1 MKTLFLIAGSLIAS
15 MVNTPTHPSSR
26 VLKSANDKRDYTVI
40 NLTNNSNATAVT
52 ADNLNQLFE
61 LDSTE
66 KLEKSIFATSFC
78 EEDFLYP
85 EEGEKVVQNLFLD
98 CGGIRFGTKSKQGIL
113 RLYLKDNYDHVVV
126 TGFSYNQPIY
136 VDPDNGITTPQYDE
150 DGNKIVQKWSCDNA
164 ELEVESGPD
173 GDIYTEGFD
182 YKFLT
187 NNGELRPPEL
197 TTIDIDFTDSELTGV
212 AHSDDHIIKLKSS
225 IIDGQTE
232 DISYQ
237 RFVLTKIEVYNE
249 VESSDI
255 APTFLDFTQNSEGK
269 YERTVDVNIDDPM
282 SLSRLISTYAKAID
296 SNTDQ
301 TLSVQ
306 LLDNV
311 KNYPEAL
318 KVGIYPLELMA
329 TSESGIS
336 SFATLNVNVF
346 DDTKPVITGP
356 TEIRS
361 GYSHPKTIS
370 NILSEYSVSD
380 NADPT
385 TSIVVT
391 EDTYSA
397 NKTNIGTYYI
407 TLEATDASGNN
418 VTRIVPV
425 NVYDDCAPVIS
436 APSKIL
442 KNDTTIL
449 TVSDLEQ
456 YVNANDE
463 IDGDVAVQVKSDGF
477 TGNGDKEGNYSVV
490 FTARDKIGNGT
501 SKTVSV
507 GVNKSISGSGYL
519 IDNKTLVTYSN
530 KLLTESDINSFLF
543 ASGLIE
549 SGASETYINVTT
561 DTYSS
566 NYTTLGVYSYAVKVR
581 TTTGTEKIITL
592 DVKVVDSETG
602 TLVKPSTEKWYE
614 KAWNALKNFF
624 IKLWNLITKG
634 KFEL

>member
-15 MVNTPTHPSSR
+15 LVNIPTHPSSR
-26 VLKSANDKRDYTVI
+26 VLKSANDKRDYAVI
-40 NLTNNSNATAVT
+40 NLTNNSKATSVT
-52 ADNLNQLFE
+52 ADNLNQLLGIGSTLE
-61 LDSTE
+61 DSVFMSSYTE
-66 KLEKSIFATSFC
+66 EN
-78 EEDFLYP
+78 FLYP
-85 EEGEKVVQNLFLD
+85 EEGEKEVQNLYLD

-113 RLYLKDNYDHVVV
+113 TLFLKDRYDHVVV
-126 TGFSYNQPIY
+126 TGFAYNQPVY
-136 VDPDNGITTPQYDE
+136 VDPENGITTPQYDE
-150 DGNKIVQKWSCDNA
+150 DGNKIVQKWNCDQA
-164 ELEVESGPD
+164 ELEVFTLPD
-173 GDIYTEGFD
+173 GDIDTQGHDF
-182 YKFLT
+182 KFLT
-187 NNGELRPPEL
+187 NEGELRAPEL
-197 TTIDIDFTDSELTGV
+197 TTIDIDFTDSKLTGV
-212 AHSDDHIIKLKSS
+212 THSDDHIIKLRSS
-225 IIDGQTE
+225 LIDNQSE
-232 DISYQ
+232 DTSYQ
-237 RFVLTKIEVYNE
+237 RFVLTKIEVWNE
-249 VESSDI
+249 DKSEDR
-255 APTFLDFTQNSEGK
+255 APAFLEFTQNSEGK
-269 YERTVDVNIDDPM
+269 YERTVDVNIDDPL
-282 SLSRLISTYAKAID
+282 SLARLLSTYAKAID
-296 SNTDQ
+296 ADTDQ

-306 LLDNV
+306 LIDNV
-311 KNYPEAL
+311 KNYPESL

-336 SFATLNVNVF
+336 SFATLNVNVY
-346 DDTKPVITGP
+346 DDAKPVITGP
-356 TEIRS
+356 SEIRS
-361 GYSHPKTIS
+361 GYSHPKSIS
-370 NILSEYSVSD
+370 NILAEFSVSD

-385 TSIVVT
+385 TSLVVS

-397 NKTNIGTYYI
+397 NKTTIGTYYI

-425 NVYDDCAPVIS
+425 TVYDDAAPVIS

-449 TVSDLEQ
+449 TIGDIEQ

-477 TGNGDKEGNYSVV
+477 TGNGDKEGTYSVV
-490 FTARDKIGNGT
+490 FIARDKVGNGT

-507 GVNKSISGSGYL
+507 GINKSITGNGYL
-519 IDNKTLVTYSN
+519 VDNKTLVTYSN

-566 NYTTLGVYSYAVKVR
+566 NYTTLGVYSYAVKIR

-592 DVKVVDSETG
+592 DIKVVDSESG
-602 TLVKPSTEKWYE
+602 TLVKPDTEKWYE
-614 KAWNALKNFF
+614 KVWDSVRDFF

>member
-1 MKTLFLIAGSLIAS
+1 MKTLFLIAGSLIMS
-15 MVNTPTHPSSR
+15 MVNSPTPPSSR
-26 VLKSANDKRDYTVI
+26 VLKSANDKRDYAVI

-52 ADNLNQLFE
+52 VDNLNQLFE
-61 LDSTE
+61 IDSTE
-66 KLEKSIFATSFC
+66 KLKNSIFMQSFC
-78 EEDFLYP
+78 EEDFLDH
-85 EEGEKVVQNLFLD
+85 EAVKNLYLD

-113 RLYLKDNYDHVVV
+113 TLSLKDHYDHVAV
-126 TGFSYNQPIY
+126 TGFAYNQPVY
-136 VDPDNGITTPQYDE
+136 VDPDNGITSPIYDDE
-150 DGNKIVQKWSCDNA
+150 GNKIVQKWNCDNA

-187 NNGELRPPEL
+187 NNGELRAPEL
-197 TTIDIDFTDSELTGV
+197 TTIDIDFTDYKLTGV
-212 AHSDDHIIKLKSS
+212 THSDDRIIKLKSS
-225 IIDGQTE
+225 IIDDQTE
-232 DISYQ
+232 DTSYQ
-237 RFVLTKIEVYNE
+237 RFVLTKIEVWNE
-249 VESSDI
+249 DESEYS

-282 SLSRLISTYAKAID
+282 SLSRLLSNYAKAID
-296 SNTDQ
+296 VDNNQ

-306 LLDNV
+306 LLENI

-336 SFATLNVNVF
+336 SFATLNVNVY

-356 TEIRS
+356 SEIRS
-361 GYSHPKTIS
+361 GYSHPKSIS
-370 NILSEYSVSD
+370 NILAEYSVSD
-380 NADPT
+380 NTDPT
-385 TSIVVT
+385 TTLVVS

-397 NKTNIGTYYI
+397 NKSTIGTYYI

-425 NVYDDCAPVIS
+425 TVYDDCAPVIS

-449 TVSDLEQ
+449 TISDLEQ

-490 FTARDKIGNGT
+490 FTARDKVGNGT

-507 GVNKSISGSGYL
+507 CVNKSITGNGYL
-519 IDNKTLVTYSN
+519 VDNKTLVTYSN

-566 NYTTLGVYSYAVKVR
+566 NYTTLGVYSYAIKVR
-581 TTTGTEKIITL
+581 TTTGNEKIITL
-592 DVKVVDSETG
+592 DIKVVDSESG
-602 TLVKPSTEKWYE
+602 TLVKPTSVKWYE
-614 KAWNALKNFF
+614 TVWKSVKNFF
-624 IKLWNLITKG
+624 IKLWNLIMKG